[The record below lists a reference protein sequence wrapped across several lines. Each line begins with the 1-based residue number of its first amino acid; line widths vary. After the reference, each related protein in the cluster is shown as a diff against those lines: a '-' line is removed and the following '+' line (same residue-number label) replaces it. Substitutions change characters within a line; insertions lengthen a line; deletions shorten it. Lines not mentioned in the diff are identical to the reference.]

1 MSIRRLV
8 GWFAIVTALA
18 LLTACAGATRPAD
31 HDVAATRRSDVP
43 TDVPAAPPTT
53 PPTPIGPGSAAAP
66 ASTSTL
72 ESAAPAEM
80 QRTPPSTTAFPGTS
94 VAAAAP
100 PAPVSTAIAAAPPP
114 AAGPRPAN
122 GSPTS
127 LGRCTLFPRSSY
139 WYANVSTLPV
149 HASSAAY
156 VASIGATSGLKADF
170 GSGLW
175 NGGPIGIPYVVVGA
189 GQPKVSVTFDYADE
203 SDPGPYPIPPDA
215 PIEGGA
221 ASDGD
226 RHILVVDQTDCR
238 LYETWSTTPQGG
250 GWHAG
255 SGAVFDLGSN
265 ALRPDG
271 WTSADAAGLPILP
284 GLVRYDEIAAGRVDH
299 AIRITVPRTQ
309 KSFIWPARH
318 FASSRTDV
326 NLPPMGLW
334 LRLRADYDTSGF
346 PREAKIVLDALK
358 QHGAIVSDNGSAW
371 YLSGA
376 PDERWNNDALA
387 TLRRVPGSA
396 FDAID
401 TSSLP
406 VSAGSGQVR

>member
-8 GWFAIVTALA
+8 GWFALVTTLA
-18 LLTACAGATRPAD
+18 LLTACAGAAQPAD

-43 TDVPAAPPTT
+43 ADSPADVPGAAPTT
-53 PPTPIGPGSAAAP
+53 VNPGSAAAP
-66 ASTSTL
+66 ASTSTVG
-72 ESAAPAEM
+72 SVASVEM
-80 QRTPPSTTAFPGTS
+80 QRTPPPTTALPRTN
-94 VAAAAP
+94 ATAAP
-100 PAPVSTAIAAAPPP
+100 PSVPVSTGVSAVASP
-114 AAGPRPAN
+114 AVGPRPAN
-122 GSPTS
+122 GSATS
-127 LGRCTLFPRSSY
+127 LGRCTLFPPSSY

-175 NGGPIGIPYVVVGA
+175 NGGPIGIPYVVVGT
-189 GQPKVSVTFDYADE
+189 GQPKVPVTFDYADE
-203 SDPGPYPIPPDA
+203 SEPGPYPIPPDA
-215 PIEGGA
+215 PVEGGA
-221 ASDGD
+221 ASEGD

-238 LYETWSTTPQGG
+238 LYETWSTTPAGS

-284 GLVRYDEIAAGRVDH
+284 GLVRYDEIAAGRIDH

-318 FASSRTDV
+318 FASSRADV

-346 PREAKIVLDALK
+346 AREAKIVLDALK
-358 QHGAIVSDNGSAW
+358 QHGAIVADNGSAW

-376 PDERWNNDALA
+376 PDERWNNDALG

-396 FDAID
+396 FDAVD